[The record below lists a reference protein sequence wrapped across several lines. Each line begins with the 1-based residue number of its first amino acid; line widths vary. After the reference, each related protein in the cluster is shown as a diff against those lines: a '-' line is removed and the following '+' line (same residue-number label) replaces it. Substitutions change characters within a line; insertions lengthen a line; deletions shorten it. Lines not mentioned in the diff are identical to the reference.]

1 MNRAQ
6 IMPDRLFRDRR
17 DAGRFLAGLL
27 EKYRG
32 RPDALVLGLPRGGVP
47 VAYEVATALGVPLD
61 VFLVRKLG
69 VPGREELAMG
79 AIASGGVVVINDD
92 VVRGLGIAPE
102 VIQQVAEQEGRELL
116 RREQAYR
123 EGRPFPEVAG
133 QVVIVVDDG
142 LATGSSMRAA
152 IEALRKLGPA
162 RIVVAVPAAPEST
175 CRELTAL
182 AEEVV
187 CATTPSP
194 FFAVGNSYWDFTQT
208 TDEEVRDLLRAAPG
222 SRSVA
227 GTAPGPTEVA
237 VIRAEAVPVEEG
249 TPADQVLFDLVGD
262 AHFVLIG
269 EASHGTSEFYA
280 ARARMTRRLIEERG
294 FCAVAAE
301 ADWPDAYR
309 VNRYVRGRGDDATAE
324 EALRGFERFPAWMWR
339 NTAVLDFA
347 GWLREHNDRLSRD
360 ERAKAGFYGLDLYS
374 LYRSVHEVISYLD
387 RVDPAAAARA
397 RERYSCFDQFSGDDA
412 QVYGF
417 AAAFGAGEA
426 CERAVVEQ
434 LVDLQRHAVE
444 YARRDGLMAEDELFY
459 AEQNARTVRAAE
471 EYYRTMFSGRVSSWN
486 LRDRH
491 MADTLDALAGHLAR
505 QRGTPAKIVVW
516 AHNSH
521 LGDARATETAA
532 SGELN
537 VGQLVRERYPG
548 DCRLVGFT
556 TYTGTVTAADDWE
569 GPAERKW
576 VRPALADSVEELL
589 HEVGEKEFMLRFGAA
604 PRSADALRSARL
616 ERAIGVIYRPETER
630 QSHYFRARLADQFDA
645 VIHVDETRAA
655 EPLERTGRWEEGEIP
670 ETYPF
675 AV

>member
-1 MNRAQ
+1 
-6 IMPDRLFRDRR
+6 MPDRLFRDRR

-27 EKYRG
+27 ERYRD
-32 RPDALVLGLPRGGVP
+32 RPDAVVLGLPRGGVP
-47 VAYEVATALGVPLD
+47 VAYEVAAALGAHLD

-79 AIASGGVVVINDD
+79 AIASGGVTVLNDD

-102 VIQQVAEQEGRELL
+102 AIQQVAEQEGRELL

-123 EGRPFPEVAG
+123 QGRPFPEVAG
-133 QVVIVVDDG
+133 KVVIVVDDG

-152 IEALRKLGPA
+152 IEALRRLAPE

-175 CRELTAL
+175 CRELAAL
-182 AEEVV
+182 ADEVV

-194 FFAVGNSYWDFTQT
+194 FFAVGASYWDFTQT

-222 SRSVA
+222 ARSAARSVS
-227 GTAPGPTEVA
+227 GPTEVA
-237 VIRAEAVPVEEG
+237 VIRAEAAPVQDG
-249 TPADQVLFDLVGD
+249 TPADQELFDLVGD
-262 AHFVLIG
+262 AHLVLIG
-269 EASHGTSEFYA
+269 EASHGTAEFYA
-280 ARARMTRRLIEERG
+280 ARAGMTRRLIEERG

-309 VNRYVRGRGDDATAE
+309 VNRYVRGRGDDVTAE

-339 NTAVLDFA
+339 NAAVLEFA
-347 GWLREHNDRLSRD
+347 GWLREHNDRSGSD

-374 LYRSVHEVISYLD
+374 LYRSIHEIITYLD

-397 RERYSCFDQFSGDDA
+397 RERYACFDHFSADDA

-417 AAAFGAGEA
+417 AAAFGAGEP
-426 CERAVVEQ
+426 CEREVVEQ
-434 LVDLQRHAVE
+434 LADFQRHALE

-459 AEQNARTVRAAE
+459 AEQNVRTVQAAE
-471 EYYRTMFSGRVSSWN
+471 EYYRAMFSGRVSSWN

-491 MADTLDALAGHLAR
+491 MAGTLDALAGHLGR
-505 QRGTPAKIVVW
+505 QRQEPAKIVVW

-521 LGDARATETAA
+521 VGDARATETAA
-532 SGELN
+532 RGELSI
-537 VGQLVRERYPG
+537 GQLVRERHPG

-569 GPAERKW
+569 GPAERKR
-576 VRPALADSVEELL
+576 VRPALPDSVEELL
-589 HEVGEKEFMLRFGAA
+589 HEVGEKEFLLRFDTAL
-604 PRSADALRSARL
+604 RSADALRSARL
-616 ERAIGVIYRPETER
+616 ERAIGVIYRPQTER
-630 QSHYFRARLADQFDA
+630 QSHYFRARTADQFDA
-645 VIHVDETRAA
+645 VIHVDETRAV
-655 EPLERTGRWEEGEIP
+655 EPLERTARWEEGEVP